1 MDLVRAE
8 LRRKSQDLNQVT
20 GGLSRFQEKVIT
32 DAFRAA
38 EAAAKAGG
46 EVVIRTVDISGAGM
60 PYKHDPTTDARVWTG
75 HMRSTA
81 ADGQGYRVNVR
92 NISGGKF
99 SASVGFTDAD
109 EKYIGYQ
116 EEGTAKLRGMLALQ
130 SARTATDQAM
140 KEAGF

>member
-1 MDLVRAE
+1 MT
-8 LRRKSQDLNQVT
+8 S
-20 GGLSRFQEKVIT
+20 GLSRFQEKVIT
-32 DAFRAA
+32 DAFRAT

-46 EVVIRTVDISGAGM
+46 DVVIRTVDTSGAGM
-60 PYKHDPTTDARVWTG
+60 PYKHDPSTDARVWTG

-81 ADGQGYRVNVR
+81 GDGTGYRVNVR

-99 SASVGFTDAD
+99 FASVGFTDAD

-116 EEGTAKLRGMLALQ
+116 EEGTNKLRGMLALQ
-130 SARTATDQAM
+130 SARTATDQTM

>member
-8 LRRKSQDLNQVT
+8 LRRKSQDMNQVT
-20 GGLSRFQEKVIT
+20 SGLSRFQEEVIT
-32 DAFRAA
+32 KAFAAA
-38 EAAAKAGG
+38 EAASKAGG
-46 EVVIRTVDISGAGM
+46 DVVIRTVDTSGAGM
-60 PYKHDPTTDARVWTG
+60 LYKHDPSTDARVWTG

-92 NISGGKF
+92 NISSGKF

-116 EEGTAKLRGMLALQ
+116 EEGTSKLRGMLALQ

>member
-1 MDLVRAE
+1 MDLVHAE
-8 LRRKSQDLNQVT
+8 LRRKSQDLNLVT
-20 GGLSRFQEKVIT
+20 SGLSQFQEKVIT
-32 DAFRAA
+32 EAFQAA
-38 EAAAKAGG
+38 EAAARAGG
-46 EVVIRTVDISGAGM
+46 EVVIRTVDTSGAGM
-60 PYKHDPTTDARVWTG
+60 PYKHDPATDARVWTG

-81 ADGQGYRVNVR
+81 ADGQGYRVNQR

-116 EEGTAKLRGMLALQ
+116 EEGTSKLRGMLALQ
-130 SARTATDQAM
+130 SARTTTDQAM

>member
-8 LRRKSQDLNQVT
+8 MRQKSHGVRQIAGNLNQI
-20 GGLSRFQEKVIT
+20 QKKVIT

-38 EAAAKAGG
+38 EVAAKAGG
-46 EVVIRTVDISGAGM
+46 EVVIRTVDTSGAGM

-92 NISGGKF
+92 NVSGGKF

>member
-1 MDLVRAE
+1 MGLVRAE
-8 LRRKSQDLNQVT
+8 MRQKSRGVSQIASNLD
-20 GGLSRFQEKVIT
+20 SFQRKVIE

-46 EVVIRTVDISGAGM
+46 EVVIRTVDTSGAGM

-81 ADGQGYRVNVR
+81 ADGQGYRVNQR
-92 NISGGKF
+92 NVSGGRF

-116 EEGTAKLRGMLALQ
+116 EEGTNKLRGMLALQ
-130 SARTATDQAM
+130 SARTATDQTM

>member
-8 LRRKSQDLNQVT
+8 MRQKSRGVSQIAGNLD
-20 GGLSRFQEKVIT
+20 SFQRKVIE

-46 EVVIRTVDISGAGM
+46 EVVIRTIDTSGAGM
-60 PYKHDPTTDARVWTG
+60 PHKHDPTTDARVWTG

-81 ADGQGYRVNVR
+81 ADGQGYRVNQR
-92 NISGGKF
+92 NVSEGRF

-116 EEGTAKLRGMLALQ
+116 EEGTNKLRGMLALQ
-130 SARTATDQAM
+130 SARTATDQTM

>member
-1 MDLVRAE
+1 MDLVRAS
-8 LRRKSQDLNQVT
+8 LRRKSQDFNQVT
-20 GGLSRFQEKVIT
+20 SGLSRFQEKVIT
-32 DAFRAA
+32 DAFRAT

-46 EVVIRTVDISGAGM
+46 DVVIRTVDTSGVGM

-81 ADGQGYRVNVR
+81 GDGTGYRVNVR

-99 SASVGFTDAD
+99 SASVGFADAD

-116 EEGTAKLRGMLALQ
+116 EEGTSKLRGMLALQ

>member
-8 LRRKSQDLNQVT
+8 MRQKSRGVSQIAGNLD
-20 GGLSRFQEKVIT
+20 SFQRKVIE

-46 EVVIRTVDISGAGM
+46 EVVIRTVDTSGAGM

-92 NISGGKF
+92 NVSGGKF

-116 EEGTAKLRGMLALQ
+116 EEGTSKLRGMLALQ

>member
-8 LRRKSQDLNQVT
+8 MRQKSRGVRQIAGNLD
-20 GGLSRFQEKVIT
+20 SFQRKVIE

-38 EAAAKAGG
+38 ESAAKAGG
-46 EVVIRTVDISGAGM
+46 EVVIRTIDTSGAGM
-60 PYKHDPTTDARVWTG
+60 PYKHDPTTDARMWTG

-92 NISGGKF
+92 NVPGGKF

-116 EEGTAKLRGMLALQ
+116 EEGTNKLRGMLALQ
-130 SARTATDQAM
+130 SARTATDQVM

>member
-1 MDLVRAE
+1 MDLVRAS
-8 LRRKSQDLNQVT
+8 LRRKSQDFNQVT
-20 GGLSRFQEKVIT
+20 SGLNRFQEEVIT
-32 DAFRAA
+32 KAFAAA
-38 EAAAKAGG
+38 EAASKAGG
-46 EVVIRTVDISGAGM
+46 DVVIRTVDTSGAGM
-60 PYKHDPTTDARVWTG
+60 PYKHDPSTDARVWTG

-81 ADGQGYRVNVR
+81 GDGTGYRVNVR

-116 EEGTAKLRGMLALQ
+116 EEGTSKLRGMLALQ

>member
-8 LRRKSQDLNQVT
+8 MRQKSRGVSQIAGNLD
-20 GGLSRFQEKVIT
+20 SFQRKVIE

-46 EVVIRTVDISGAGM
+46 DVVIRTVDTSGAGM
-60 PYKHDPTTDARVWTG
+60 PYKHDPSTDARVWTG
-75 HMRSTA
+75 HRRSTA
-81 ADGQGYRVNVR
+81 GDGTGYRVNVR

-116 EEGTAKLRGMLALQ
+116 EEGTSKLRGMLALQ

>member
-8 LRRKSQDLNQVT
+8 MRQKSRGASQIAGNLNQ
-20 GGLSRFQEKVIT
+20 FQRKVIE

-38 EAAAKAGG
+38 EAAARAGG
-46 EVVIRTVDISGAGM
+46 EVVIRTVDTSGAGM

-116 EEGTAKLRGMLALQ
+116 EEGTSKLRGMLALQ

>member
-1 MDLVRAE
+1 MDLVRAA
-8 LRRKSQDLNQVT
+8 LRRKSQDFNQVT
-20 GGLSRFQEKVIT
+20 SGLSRFQEEVIT
-32 DAFRAA
+32 DAFRAT

-46 EVVIRTVDISGAGM
+46 DVVIRTVDTSGAGM
-60 PYKHDPTTDARVWTG
+60 PYKHDPSTDARVWTG

-81 ADGQGYRVNVR
+81 GDSTGYHVNVR

-116 EEGTAKLRGMLALQ
+116 EEGTSKLRGMLALQ